1 MPAKRAKCV
10 GDNRAQLGGDAFDV
24 FAGAGINLQRV
35 ADVDEQWSSD
45 LCAGFQLHRLAH
57 IGGGIAASAWLTVF
71 HLQFDVRWWRDADRL
86 TIEQHAGA
94 DHTFLEVLPSVV
106 HFVQRQFVL
115 FEADVVHEYERIH
128 LAIQKLHFDFFDV
141 GSFQSVTTLVNAAQ
155 RCSTQQVL
163 QAAFIQ
169 GVSLAWLAEIKFNHQ
184 PRLAVDLNLDTFAEI
199 TCLVR
204 RHSRFPTPQK
214 TKPDSVMLYG
224 PQAGGCGRDDHVH
237 PGQTRR
243 NATLAAIFSLGRCN
257 VNIVTSQSDSVR
269 AGLTSDDGP
278 ASTWRQI
285 LKRAIRD
292 PAQLLATLDLP
303 TITDER
309 QKGAM
314 AQFPLLVPEG
324 YLARMERGNWQDP
337 LLRQVL
343 PLGEEMAQVPGFV
356 PDAVNDGAAK
366 KQAGLLQKY
375 EGRALLVTTG
385 ACAVHC
391 RYCFRRHYP
400 YSEGP
405 RSAADWQ
412 PALDELAKDPNLEE
426 ILLSGGDP
434 LTIVDEQLAE
444 LMRRMAQI
452 PQLKRVRVHTRLPIL
467 IPERVTE
474 ELIQLLRGTR
484 LVPWMVIH
492 ANHTNELDESVAQA
506 VAKLV
511 DAGIPV
517 LNQAVLLAGVNDSL
531 EALVILSKRLLAMR
545 VMPYYLH
552 QLDKV
557 SGTAH
562 FEVPIERGLV
572 LMDDLRNALP
582 GYSVPRYVQEIA
594 GEKSK
599 RILI

>member
-1 MPAKRAKCV
+1 MY
-10 GDNRAQLGGDAFDV
+10 
-24 FAGAGINLQRV
+24 V
-35 ADVDEQWSSD
+35 A
-45 LCAGFQLHRLAH
+45 
-57 IGGGIAASAWLTVF
+57 T
-71 HLQFDVRWWRDADRL
+71 
-86 TIEQHAGA
+86 
-94 DHTFLEVLPSVV
+94 
-106 HFVQRQFVL
+106 
-115 FEADVVHEYERIH
+115 
-128 LAIQKLHFDFFDV
+128 V
-141 GSFQSVTTLVNAAQ
+141 GSPLHKKRSQ
-155 RCSTQQVL
+155 
-163 QAAFIQ
+163 I
-169 GVSLAWLAEIKFNHQ
+169 
-184 PRLAVDLNLDTFAEI
+184 RL
-199 TCLVR
+199 CYR
-204 RHSRFPTPQK
+204 
-214 TKPDSVMLYG
+214 
-224 PQAGGCGRDDHVH
+224 PQAGGWGRDDRVH

-257 VNIVTSQSDSVR
+257 VNIVTSQGDSVR
-269 AGLTSDDGP
+269 AGLAAADRAAPG
-278 ASTWRQI
+278 WRQI
-285 LKRAIRD
+285 LKRALRD
-292 PAQLLATLDLP
+292 PAQLLAALDLTT
-303 TITDER
+303 TIDE
-309 QKGAM
+309 QQMGAM

-356 PDAVNDGAAK
+356 PDAVNDRAAK

-444 LMRRMAQI
+444 LMQRMAQI

-492 ANHTNELDESVAQA
+492 ANHANELDTSVAQA

-517 LNQAVLLAGVNDSL
+517 LNQAVLLARVNDSL
-531 EALVILSKRLLAMR
+531 EALVNLSKRLLEMR

-572 LMDDLRNALP
+572 LMDDLRNQLP
-582 GYSVPRYVQEIA
+582 GYGVPRYVQEIA